1 MTPDKT
7 TQKIAQRVRQLRND
21 RGWTQENLAQKA
33 SMKRSALNMKEQC
46 ARKFNADEIIRI
58 SDAFGITAEELVRGV
73 HPEQLD
79 IHEAIGLSS
88 EAIRSLQDFRTR
100 SPENMDALNTI
111 LSSPHILHLIAS
123 YMTLPA
129 EYGTFRPPE
138 KVTQRED
145 GMYEMKLTPAS
156 LRFILESA
164 IIRAMRELFEK
175 E

>member
-7 TQKIAQRVRQLRND
+7 TQEIAQRVRQLRND
-21 RGWTQENLAQKA
+21 RGWTQEILAKKIGI
-33 SMKRSALNMKEQC
+33 KRSALNMKEQC

-58 SDAFGITAEELVRGV
+58 SDAFGITAEELVRGIR
-73 HPEQLD
+73 PEQLE
-79 IHEAIGLSS
+79 IHENIGLSS
-88 EAIRSLQDFRTR
+88 EAIRCLQDFRTR
-100 SPENMDALNTI
+100 SPENMDALNTV

-129 EYGTFRPPE
+129 EYVSFHPPE
-138 KVTQRED
+138 IVTQRED
-145 GMYEMKLTPAS
+145 GMYEMKLTPSS

-164 IIRAMRELFEK
+164 IIRAMRELYEG